1 MDRNALDRFAAW
13 EQALGTVVAAL
24 AATPTLNLN
33 ETTKKNLSLI
43 GNVLQGTANGL
54 EADIDQDKPLI
65 SYGEKIQAAGNSTV
79 VASILLPLDEKTKSN
94 LNIAGNLFQATGSA
108 MAIPYYLYIDQKK
121 LSDVLNLYGN
131 FLQTIGN
138 SLQALSANLK
148 PEEKSTLTN
157 FAGSWIQAFG
167 AILQAIAAMITG
179 EDDDNVTVKTD
190 NKG

>member
-1 MDRNALDRFAAW
+1 MDRNALGRFAAW
-13 EQALGTVVAAL
+13 EQALGTVIAAL
-24 AATPTLNLN
+24 AATPPLSLN
-33 ETTKKNLSLI
+33 EKSLSLI
-43 GNVLQGTANGL
+43 GNVLQGTANGV
-54 EADIDQDKPLI
+54 EADLDQDKPLI

-79 VASILLPLDEKTKSN
+79 VASILLPLDEKTESN
-94 LNIAGNLFQATGSA
+94 LNIAGNLLQALGSV
-108 MAIPYYLYIDQKK
+108 MAIPHYLYIQQKK
-121 LSDVLNLYGN
+121 LTDVLNLYGI

-138 SLQALSANLK
+138 SLQALSENLK
-148 PEEKSTLTN
+148 PEEKSEWTD